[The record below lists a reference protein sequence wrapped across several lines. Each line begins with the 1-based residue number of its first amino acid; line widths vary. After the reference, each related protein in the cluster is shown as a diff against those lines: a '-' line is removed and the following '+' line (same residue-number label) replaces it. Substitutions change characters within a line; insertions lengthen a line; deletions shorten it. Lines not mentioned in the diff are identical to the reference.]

1 MRRFTYALA
10 ALVALPLLTGC
21 FGVMRAPVPDSH
33 PERQAL
39 DLRGVVV
46 RDAGNQEGEVVEFD
60 ELHDLTWTTSSLS
73 FVADV
78 SRGQGRVETVTRLV
92 PLTELQSVIVRQF
105 DAGKTSAIMGGI
117 LVATFPARALVLAG
131 AGGIYGGG

>member
-1 MRRFTYALA
+1 MRRTLYALA
-10 ALVALPLLTGC
+10 ALVALPSLTGC
-21 FGVMRAPVPDSH
+21 FGVMRAPVPASH

-46 RDAGNQEGEVVEFD
+46 VQPGNADGEVVEFA
-60 ELHDLTWTTSSLS
+60 EVHDLTWTTSSLS

-78 SRGQGRVETVTRLV
+78 PRGAGRVETVTRLV
-92 PLTELQSVIVRQF
+92 PITELQSVIVRQF

-117 LVATFPARALVLAG
+117 LVAGFAVVALVLTG
-131 AGGIYGGG
+131 DGGIYGGG